1 VSGKALQTFDE
12 ERHRAGTGAIGVA
25 MDAHYGVPHYWI
37 WSNAVSRL
45 LDFKSAPLSLAE

>member
-1 VSGKALQTFDE
+1 MSGKALQTFDE